1 MENLM
6 IKVNEAKDEAANM
19 GKEIAELQTQIRK
32 AEFDNDRA
40 QDKIEMLTADKEE
53 AEANVNK
60 VQEQLNS
67 TTREYET
74 KIDNITMKYLDKID
88 KLNNQKADLED
99 QLNDLQDEHDK
110 ILSNM
115 KAMETE
121 LSANKFAYER
131 RIENL
136 EKGLQSSVEVS
147 DRKIQSLE
155 NDLNKVHDDNDA
167 LARERQK
174 LTVHVRNLEADLDES
189 NSARQKLTEQLNI
202 EREEHDA
209 NMDETT
215 ANFSQVSRSS
225 RSLQIKVYNIA
236 VFSQ

>member
-1 MENLM
+1 M

-88 KLNNQKADLED
+88 KLNNQKVPVPSYLKTQTRFWVDDED
-99 QLNDLQDEHDK
+99 
-110 ILSNM
+110 SNY
-115 KAMETE
+115 
-121 LSANKFAYER
+121 L
-131 RIENL
+131 
-136 EKGLQSSVEVS
+136 
-147 DRKIQSLE
+147 
-155 NDLNKVHDDNDA
+155 
-167 LARERQK
+167 
-174 LTVHVRNLEADLDES
+174 
-189 NSARQKLTEQLNI
+189 
-202 EREEHDA
+202 
-209 NMDETT
+209 
-215 ANFSQVSRSS
+215 
-225 RSLQIKVYNIA
+225 
-236 VFSQ
+236 

>member
-1 MENLM
+1 M
-6 IKVNEAKDEAANM
+6 IKMTEAKDEAANM
-19 GKEIAELQTQIRK
+19 GEEIAELQTQIRK

-40 QDKIEMLTADKEE
+40 QDKIEMLTADKDK

-88 KLNNQKADLED
+88 KLSNAKADVED
-99 QLNDLQDEHDK
+99 QLHDLQDEHDK

-136 EKGLQSSVEVS
+136 EKGLESTVEIS

-155 NDLNKVHDDNDA
+155 NELNKVHDDNDG

-174 LTVHVRNLEADLDES
+174 LTAHVRNLEADLDES
-189 NSARQKLTEQLNI
+189 NSARQKMTEQLNI

-215 ANFSQVSRSS
+215 ANFSQVSHSS
-225 RSLQIKVYNIA
+225 FFTK
-236 VFSQ
+236 